1 MSLEA
6 IKPINIDFHDSKY
19 ISINAK
25 QYDRKSRFVLATCYN
40 NGVIFP
46 LDNTSHRTYIRYRK
60 ADDLGVFNSCTITN
74 DGKILIE
81 LTEQMVAVVGKC
93 YADLVILENNPI
105 VEVVENTGE
114 LIVDDSDSIL
124 SSMILCINVIETAFD
139 NTEIESSCEYN
150 ALNELLIKATE
161 DYSYVMKACK
171 ISEENAK
178 TSETNAKESEENAD
192 VSEKNAKMSE
202 TNAQTYAINA
212 DASANKA
219 SVSEAN
225 AKTSEENAKTSE
237 ENAKNS
243 EENASASADTAVLKA
258 SEANESASV
267 ASSWSEASSG
277 YATESSNYAKLSQ
290 SYAIGGTDTRT
301 DEDIDNSKYYYSQ
314 TKAISDSLGGVFS
327 PQKTIAF
334 AELSTVTKAVGYV
347 YHIEDAFVT
356 DDTFKDGTGVSYP
369 MGTNVYY
376 TADGYWDCFVGENL
390 IIKDDD
396 AGNVEIICSYDFI
409 TTYNN
414 TYEQTIAELQE
425 RIKALESQTVLEITE

>member
-1 MSLEA
+1 MSLKA
-6 IKPINIDFHDSKY
+6 IKQINIDFHDSKY

-25 QYDRKSRFVLATCYN
+25 QYDRRSRFVLATCYN
-40 NGVIFP
+40 NGIIFP
-46 LDNTSHRTYIRYRK
+46 LDNTSHRAYIRYRK
-60 ADDLGVFNSCTITN
+60 ADDLGVFNSCKITN

-81 LTEQMVAVVGKC
+81 LTEQMIAVVGKC

-105 VEVVENTGE
+105 EIVENTGE
-114 LIVDDSDSIL
+114 LIVDESDSIL
-124 SSMILCINVIETAFD
+124 SSMILCVNVIETAFD
-139 NTEIESSCEYN
+139 NTEIESSYEYN

-178 TSETNAKESEENAD
+178 LSETNAKESEDNAE
-192 VSEKNAKMSE
+192 VSEKNAKRYE
-202 TNAQTYAINA
+202 TNAQTYATDA
-212 DASANKA
+212 KASANKA

-225 AKTSEENAKTSE
+225 AKTSERNAKTSETNAKTSE
-237 ENAKNS
+237 ENA
-243 EENASASADTAVLKA
+243 SASATTAAQKA
-258 SEANESASV
+258 EEANTAATT
-267 ASSWSEASSG
+267 ASSWSETSSD
-277 YATESSNYAKLSQ
+277 YAKLSQ
-290 SYAIGGTDTRT
+290 SYAVGGTGVRT
-301 DEDIDNSKYYYSQ
+301 NEDADNSKYYYSQ
-314 TKAISDSLGGVFS
+314 TKAVSDNLGGVFS
-327 PQKTIAF
+327 PQKTITF
-334 AELSTVTKAVGYV
+334 AELSTVTKATGYV

-356 DDTFKDGTGVSYP
+356 DDSFKDGAGVSYP
-369 MGTNVYY
+369 MGTNVYC

-390 IIKDDD
+390 IVKDDN